1 MTAKPTAG
9 SIQLGS
15 WRHSRQP
22 DPVRGAADLGTG
34 RRICYGP
41 AASDHWEELM
51 PAVLRV
57 VLSAGV
63 ILMGVGVLGGEALA
77 ADPVTKDD
85 AVALVKKAVADIKDQ
100 GTQKAYAEIDNKSGK
115 FVVGDFYIAVVG
127 FDGTLLAYGADMH
140 RVGDNVM
147 NLKDPDGKEVVKER
161 IELAQKQDSF
171 WQSYKFMNPVSKTV
185 EPKQMYCERLDK
197 TVVCGGVYEY

>member
-1 MTAKPTAG
+1 LARRVTVASLILFVAPSIWAPAGAFAMVPT
-9 SIQLGS
+9 L
-15 WRHSRQP
+15 
-22 DPVRGAADLGTG
+22 
-34 RRICYGP
+34 
-41 AASDHWEELM
+41 SDHWEELM

-57 VLSAGV
+57 VLLAGV
-63 ILMGVGVLGGEALA
+63 ILTCVGVLGSEAFA

-85 AVALVKKAVADIKDQ
+85 AVALVKKAIADIKDR
-100 GTQKAYAEIDNKSGK
+100 GTEKAYAEIDNKSGK

-127 FDGTLLAYGADMH
+127 VDGTLLAYGADMH

-171 WQSYKFMNPVSKTV
+171 GSPINS
-185 EPKQMYCERLDK
+185 
-197 TVVCGGVYEY
+197 